1 MRSKVITFRCPVD
14 VLHQLDS
21 LAGHFKRSRNT
32 MVLAA
37 MSLFARQLQEK
48 GGKMNTPLSADL
60 LTPKEMFP
68 RPESKGGR
76 PRKIKPDSQAK

>member
-1 MRSKVITFRCPVD
+1 
-14 VLHQLDS
+14 
-21 LAGHFKRSRNT
+21 

-37 MSLFARQLQEK
+37 MNLFARQLQEK
-48 GGKMNTPLSADL
+48 GSKMSTPLSADL
-60 LTPKEMFP
+60 LTPQEMFP